1 MTSPPR
7 PAPRPV
13 PGSLPLG
20 AGPAEAPHGA
30 DLSAEAFF
38 ALIDRVPHD
47 PSADAELHARFGR
60 TVVTLVL
67 DFTAMVRRTDAQGI
81 GMALAVARAATRAVL
96 PELLDRGAQPIKSV
110 ADTLFCTFP
119 TPVQA
124 LEAAFA
130 ASRAAAAFNAARAP
144 GADPDSVH
152 HIHPCVGL
160 GYGPALVIPGVD
172 LYGAETN
179 RAFVLGEDVAG
190 AHEVLCT
197 AAFLQALGPL
207 PDGVGAFT
215 APAAR
220 AAEAGFPFSVLRD
233 YRG

>member
-1 MTSPPR
+1 MTSSPQ
-7 PAPRPV
+7 PASGAV
-13 PGSLPLG
+13 AGALPLG
-20 AGPAEAPHGA
+20 PAPTVPDELGA
-30 DLSAEAFF
+30 DAFF
-38 ALIDRVPHD
+38 ALIDQVLHD
-47 PSADAELHARFGR
+47 PAAEAELQARFAQ

-81 GMALAVARAATRAVL
+81 ATALAVARAATRAVL
-96 PELLDRGAQPIKSV
+96 PELTGRGGQPVKSV
-110 ADTLFCTFP
+110 ADTIFCTFP
-119 TPVQA
+119 TPQLA

-130 ASRAAAAFNAARAP
+130 AGRAATAFNADRAP

-160 GYGPALVIPGVD
+160 GYGHALVIPGVD

-207 PDGVGAFT
+207 PDGVGAFA

-220 AAEAGFPFSVLRD
+220 ATDAGFPFSVLRD
-233 YRG
+233 YRP